1 MHPDLLHALGKERH
15 AELLRQHQF
24 RHNEREP
31 SPTPL
36 VASTRP
42 AVRRVRRSLGTL
54 LVLAGARLL
63 GGAPDTLELFE
74 ARR

>member
-36 VASTRP
+36 VAGTRP
-42 AVRRVRRSLGTL
+42 VRRVRRSLGTL

-63 GGAPDTLELFE
+63 GGAPDTLDLFE

>member
-15 AELLRQHQF
+15 AEILRQHQF

-31 SPTPL
+31 SQPPF
-36 VASTRP
+36 VAGTRP
-42 AVRRVRRSLGTL
+42 VHRVRRSLGTV

-63 GGAPDTLELFE
+63 GGAPDILDLFE
-74 ARR
+74 TRR